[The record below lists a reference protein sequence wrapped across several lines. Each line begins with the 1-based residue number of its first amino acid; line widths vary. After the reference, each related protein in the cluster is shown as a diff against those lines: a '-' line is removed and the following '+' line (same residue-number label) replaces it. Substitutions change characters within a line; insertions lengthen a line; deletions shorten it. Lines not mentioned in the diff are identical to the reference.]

1 MSLCLRGRA
10 HGDARGPMPESR
22 ALYRKGPKPSRKA
35 SLRLHM
41 VPSPRD
47 RRSGLLA
54 TGAWAGGLCERHK
67 KNPHNCNVAGSLLS
81 LRQST
86 YSAWCRGRDL
96 NPHGIATAPS
106 RQRVYQFHHLD
117 NEKNVYSALRKKA
130 SKKCEFL
137 KNIFLAGNPEWLET
151 GWRTVP
157 CALCLPLWAG
167 SRGDRAPIPARSSE
181 CPRPGDS

>member
-1 MSLCLRGRA
+1 MGTHGVQCLRAEPCTEKAQSRQEKRPCGCTWSRLRGTGVQA
-10 HGDARGPMPESR
+10 CLRQERGQGAFARG
-22 ALYRKGPKPSRKA
+22 
-35 SLRLHM
+35 
-41 VPSPRD
+41 
-47 RRSGLLA
+47 
-54 TGAWAGGLCERHK
+54 TK
-67 KNPHNCNVAGSLLS
+67 KNPYNCNVAGSLLS